1 MFYVSQAVTS
11 LSMRGIGALSAL
23 LVAVPGVAAQHV
35 HYKIPQVEYFVQ
47 SMTRQFGDYAGYHGP
62 TGVYQRPRPTNTQV
76 PPSPSATC
84 SYWLENIQ
92 HQGVAAF
99 NPDASY
105 QVFRNVKDFG
115 AVGTFN
121 ILRAF

>member
-1 MFYVSQAVTS
+1 MV
-11 LSMRGIGALSAL
+11 GINALAAL
-23 LVAVPGVAAQHV
+23 LVAVSGVAAQHV

-47 SMTRQFGDYAGYHGP
+47 SMTREYGNWANYHGP
-62 TGVYQRPRPTNTQV
+62 TGTGLRPRPTHTKV
-76 PPSPSATC
+76 PPRPSNVC

-99 NPDASY
+99 NPDPTGY

-115 AVGTFN
+115 AVGTYDV
-121 ILRAF
+121 LTAVP